1 MQPVLRFTLII
12 VVACSLLATIA
23 FSLTNSEVVQVDWL
37 LFELSAPVSLWVVSS
52 FVVGGIVG
60 MLACTGLYL
69 RSKKDVY
76 SAQRKLAKAEKELIQ
91 LRASLTKD

>member
-1 MQPVLRFTLII
+1 MGLLKRIALI
-12 VVACSLLATIA
+12 VVVVCALLIA
-23 FSLTNSEVVQVDWL
+23 IVFSLSNSEVVMVDWL
-37 LFELSAPVSLWVVSS
+37 IFELSAPVSLWVVSS

-76 SAQRKLAKAEKELIQ
+76 SAQRKLAKTEKELTQ
-91 LRASLTKD
+91 LRASLVKD

>member
-12 VVACSLLATIA
+12 VVACSLLATIV

-76 SAQRKLAKAEKELIQ
+76 RAQKKLAKAEKELIQ

>member
-1 MQPVLRFTLII
+1 MQLLKRIALI
-12 VVACSLLATIA
+12 VVVVCSLLAAIV
-23 FSLTNSEVVQVDWL
+23 FSLTNSEVVKVDWL
-37 LFELSAPVSLWVVSS
+37 LLELSAPVSLWIVSS

-60 MLACTGLYL
+60 MLACAGLYL

-76 SAQRKLAKAEKELIQ
+76 SVQRKLAKAEKELIQ

>member
-1 MQPVLRFTLII
+1 MQLLKRIALII
-12 VVACSLLATIA
+12 VVVCSLLAAIV
-23 FSLTNSEVVQVDWL
+23 FSLTNSEVVKVDWL
-37 LFELSAPVSLWVVSS
+37 LLELSAPVSLWVVSS

-76 SAQRKLAKAEKELIQ
+76 SVQRKLAKAEKELTQ

>member
-12 VVACSLLATIA
+12 VVACSLLATIV